1 MSGEPAASP
10 GERGLIEALRAGD
23 DAAFERLVRER
34 SPRLVSTARRILRND
49 EEAKDAVQETFIQ
62 AFRSIGNFQGASLL
76 STWLHRIV
84 VNTCLMRLRTR
95 RRRPEEQLPEEGL
108 DAMLPQF
115 DATGHA
121 RVKPQD
127 WSASAD
133 ALLER
138 RETREWV
145 RAAID
150 ALPETHRLVLLLRDI
165 EELDTKE
172 AAAALEI
179 SENACKVRLH
189 RARQAL
195 RTRLAAR
202 FGEMEIR

>member
-1 MSGEPAASP
+1 MSSEPARLAN
-10 GERGLIEALRAGD
+10 ERDLIEALRAGD
-23 DAAFERLVRER
+23 DAAFERLVRDAT
-34 SPRLVSTARRILRND
+34 PRLLSTARRILRNH

-62 AFRSIGNFQGASLL
+62 AYRALPGFQGASLL
-76 STWLHRIV
+76 STWLHRIA
-84 VNTCLMRLRTR
+84 VNTCLMRLRSR
-95 RRRPEEQLPEEGL
+95 RRRPEEALPDEGMEAL
-108 DAMLPQF
+108 LPRF

-121 RVKPQD
+121 LVKPQD
-127 WSASAD
+127 WAASAEE
-133 ALLER
+133 LLAT

-150 ALPETHRLVLLLRDI
+150 SLPDTHRAVLLLRDI

-172 AAAALEI
+172 AAGLLDI

-202 FGEMEIR
+202 FGEGAL